1 MRRVLAFGMV
11 GATGFAV
18 DAGVLASG
26 LHVGLDPLIARII
39 SIGSALLVTYVLNRA
54 VTFGKSD
61 RSVAVEGLR
70 YGGVGLSSAGL
81 NYLIYAGLLLTF
93 PRLMPLAALVAASAA
108 AALFSYFGYQK
119 LVFRRP

>member
-11 GATGFAV
+11 GAIGFAV

-26 LHVGLDPLIARII
+26 LYFGLNPLSARIL
-39 SIGSALLVTYVLNRA
+39 SIAAALLVTYVLNRTL
-54 VTFGKSD
+54 TFGKSG
-61 RSVAVEGLR
+61 RSVAAEGLR

-81 NYLIYAGLLLTF
+81 NYLIYAGLLLAF
-93 PRLMPLAALVAASAA
+93 PRLVPLAALVAASAA